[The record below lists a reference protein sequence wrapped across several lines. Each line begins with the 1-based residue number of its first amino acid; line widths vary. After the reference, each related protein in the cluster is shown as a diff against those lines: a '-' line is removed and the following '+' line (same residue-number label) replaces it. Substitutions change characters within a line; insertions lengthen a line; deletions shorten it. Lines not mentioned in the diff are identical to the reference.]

1 MLTEPCD
8 HGTSLF
14 LFAHPDDEFGC
25 FEAIRSTAARGDRA
39 ICVYLTDGA
48 YGGQPVAPRMR
59 ESISVL
65 GRLGVDAADVHFLGV
80 EHGIGDGSLPQHIDA
95 AYLQLMVI
103 MAAHAIPDHVYST
116 AWEGG
121 HQDHDATFLV
131 ARTFTREKAPGA
143 RFLQFSLYNGR
154 GLAGPLFRVMS
165 ALPGQGPITELPITW
180 RQRLTYLRL
189 CMAYPSQWKT
199 WLGLLPFV
207 ALTLFFRGTYLV
219 QEAAQGLLRRPH
231 EGALLYERRGS
242 MTWETFSRDCSAFMA
257 A

>member
-1 MLTEPCD
+1 MHIEPD
-8 HGTSLF
+8 EHRTSLF

-25 FEAIRSTAARGDRA
+25 FEAIRLTAARGDRA

-48 YGGQPVAPRMR
+48 YGGQPTSPRMR

-65 GRLGVDAADVHFLGV
+65 NRLGVDPSDVHFPGV
-80 EHGIGDGSLPQHIDA
+80 EHGVGDGSLPSHIDA
-95 AYLQLMVI
+95 AYLQLAAI
-103 MAAHAIPDHVYST
+103 MAAHVMPDHVYSV

-121 HQDHDATFLV
+121 HQDHDATFLI
-131 ARTFTREKAPGA
+131 ARAFVRERAPGA
-143 RFLQFSLYNGR
+143 RFRQFSLYNGR

-165 ALPGQGPITELPITW
+165 PIPGQGPITALPITW

-207 ALTLFFRGTYLV
+207 ALTLLVRGAYLV
-219 QEAAQGLLRRPH
+219 QEPVPGVLRRPH
-231 EGALLYERRGS
+231 EGPLLYERRGPT
-242 MTWETFSRDCSAFMA
+242 TWETFALECSRFLA